1 MAKSLI
7 TYTHDGDWQ
16 SMRRKK
22 WVYVSL
28 RELLVGKEVVL
39 QTVHGQTWL
48 IIVKKSIKY
57 LFSNFMIHELIL
69 KINDAN
75 ELYLFFIFIS

>member
-22 WVYVSL
+22 WVYVLL

-39 QTVHGQTWL
+39 QTVHGQTCKVTIWL

-57 LFSNFMIHELIL
+57 LFSNFMIHES
-69 KINDAN
+69 
-75 ELYLFFIFIS
+75 IFKMMPMN